1 MLFKSLQAA
10 AKLRRPE
17 IHQLAVDTRPPI
29 AETARAG
36 DNFFVK
42 ALSAAYHRTQD
53 HDFFAA
59 VGAGDAIENLA
70 SRQRANLPSAL
81 DAVLFSDFGMKQTRI
96 VMDLRDGS
104 HRGRLAPLTEPLLDG
119 DGMENAGKRT

>member
-1 MLFKSLQAA
+1 MVYHRFDFAAAGFGFADDDVDVMLFKSLQAV

-36 DNFFVK
+36 DN
-42 ALSAAYHRTQD
+42 
-53 HDFFAA
+53 FFAA

-81 DAVLFSDFGMKQTRI
+81 DAVLFSDFGIKQTQI
-96 VMDLRDGS
+96 VIDLRDG
-104 HRGRLAPLTEPLLDG
+104 RYG
-119 DGMENAGKRT
+119 